1 MDING
6 SVAIVTGAGSGI
18 GQALA
23 WGLADAGASVIAAD
37 IDQDAATHTAS
48 AREGRIVGQRADASS
63 IADIENLIALAEKE
77 FGPVDL
83 YAANAGIGGGLGL
96 DIGEAAWDL
105 TIDVNLRAHIRA
117 ATLLTPQWVER
128 GRGYFLSVA
137 SAAGLLTQIGSP
149 AYSVTKH
156 AAVGFAE
163 WLSITYGDKGIG
175 VSCLCPMGVKTALLD
190 GLTESDDPATRVAG
204 SSITTAGEVLQP
216 AAVAAI
222 TLDAIRD
229 ERFLVLPHP
238 QVLDMYRQKGA
249 DYDRW
254 ILGMRRYQG
263 ALEELSKSSRM

>member
-23 WGLADAGASVIAAD
+23 WGLVDAGATVVASD
-37 IDQDAATHTAS
+37 IDADAVGRTAA
-48 AREGRIVGQRADASS
+48 ARDGIVGRRADASAA
-63 IADIENLIALAEKE
+63 ADIEDLIALAEKE

-83 YAANAGIGGGLGL
+83 YAANAGIAGGLGL

-117 ATLLTPQWVER
+117 ATLLVPGWVER

-163 WLSITYGDKGIG
+163 WLSITYGGQGIG

-190 GLTESDDPATRVAG
+190 GLTESDDPGVRVAG
-204 SSITTAGEVLQP
+204 TSITAAGDVSNP
-216 AAVAAI
+216 
-222 TLDAIRD
+222 
-229 ERFLVLPHP
+229 
-238 QVLDMYRQKGA
+238 
-249 DYDRW
+249 RW
-254 ILGMRRYQG
+254 WPPWHSMRSGMRSSWSCHIPRCSTCIARRAPITTDGSRECVVTRPY
-263 ALEELSKSSRM
+263 SKTRSSDNAVM